1 MHKIQLMHSR
11 FHSTISDIYQ
21 VYSTRLPKDFTTFS
35 ASLLSFRN

>member
-11 FHSTISDIYQ
+11 FYSTISDIYQ
-21 VYSTRLPKDFTTFS
+21 VYSASPLEAFTTFY

>member
-21 VYSTRLPKDFTTFS
+21 VYNTSLLEAFTTFS
-35 ASLLSFRN
+35 APLLSFRN